1 MTTIDS
7 LYQVKGGNTI
17 DGLEFHT
24 FYLKNMHSL
33 LCNVEKCIFFNIC
46 YWYAWEKYDI
56 DKTMLF
62 SIRTSNNWL
71 VLFVHKDRYLFC
83 SGAYDGKVNLYS
95 ALRME
100 LLMCYQITT
109 MTLARNVNAVR
120 FTSDGSRV
128 RVMSTLNRGLDSLYV
143 SINHF

>member
-1 MTTIDS
+1 MIKVPHTVPLEDVLVVVVYRKVNTYFIFATENS
-7 LYQVKGGNTI
+7 LG
-17 DGLEFHT
+17 
-24 FYLKNMHSL
+24 
-33 LCNVEKCIFFNIC
+33 KCDMENI
-46 YWYAWEKYDI
+46 
-56 DKTMLF
+56 MPF
-62 SIRTSNNWL
+62 SNCTSDNW
-71 VLFVHKDRYLFC
+71 VCFFVHKDRYLFC

-143 SINHF
+143 SVNHHSF

>member
-1 MTTIDS
+1 MKKGDLFFFHFFFFS
-7 LYQVKGGNTI
+7 LNNSETKITLI
-17 DGLEFHT
+17 LS
-24 FYLKNMHSL
+24 FYLVAVLQRVK
-33 LCNVEKCIFFNIC
+33 
-46 YWYAWEKYDI
+46 
-56 DKTMLF
+56 
-62 SIRTSNNWL
+62 
-71 VLFVHKDRYLFC
+71 LFVVFKDRYLFC

-128 RVMSTLNRGLDSLYV
+128 RVMSTLNRGLLIVCTYQ
-143 SINHF
+143 